1 MEGEQTV
8 GQNQKNTQEPDMN
21 QLRKVRRDKL
31 AELQQNG
38 RDPFQITKFDQTHH
52 SLEVKD
58 LYEAHEAE
66 LLKDHQTPNVEGMDE
81 EQAKEAL
88 KKDYEERRSIMDANP
103 IHVAIAGRMMFKR
116 VMGKASFCNIQDLQ
130 GNIQVYVARDAI
142 GTDSYA
148 DFKKSDIGDIFGLEG
163 FAFRTRTGEI
173 SIHAEKMTLLSK
185 SLQMLPEKFHGLTDT
200 DTRYRQRYV
209 DLIMNSD
216 TKDTFIKRSKILS
229 AIRKYLSGKGFM
241 EVETPMLVAN
251 AGGAAA
257 RPFETHF
264 NALNEDLKLRI
275 SLELYL
281 KRLIVGGLEKV
292 YEIGRVFRNE
302 GLDTR
307 HNPEFTL
314 MELYQAYTDYHG
326 MMDLTENL
334 YRFVAQEVLG
344 TTHIVYKGIEM
355 DLGKPFERI
364 TMVDAVKKYAGVD
377 WNEVKD
383 LEQARVIAKE
393 HNIEFE
399 ERHKKGDI
407 LNLFFE
413 EYVEEHLLQPTF
425 VMDHPIEISP
435 LTKKKPENPEYV
447 ERFEFFMNG
456 WEMANAYSELN
467 DPIDQRERF
476 KAQEEL
482 LAQGDDEA
490 NTTDEDFMNALEIGM
505 PPTGG
510 IGFGIDRMC
519 MLLTGAEA
527 IRDVLLF
534 PTMKSLDGVNKKNDV
549 NNTASEAPEK
559 NVKTESEKI
568 DFSKVKVEPL
578 FEEFV
583 DFDTFSK
590 SDFRAVKVKECVA
603 VPKSKK
609 LLQFTLDD
617 GTGTDRTILSG
628 IHSFYEPEELV
639 GKTLIAITNLPP
651 RAMMGIDSCGMLLSA
666 IHEEE
671 GEEKLHLLMV
681 DDHIPAGAKLY

>member
-1 MEGEQTV
+1 M

-21 QLRKVRRDKL
+21 QLRKVRREKL

-38 RDPFQITKFDQTHH
+38 RDPFQITKFNQTHH

-66 LLKDHQTPNVEGMDE
+66 ILKDHQQPNVEGMDE

-88 KKDYEERRSIMDANP
+88 KNDYEERRSIMDASP

-142 GTDSYA
+142 GTDAYA

-209 DLIMNSD
+209 DLIMNADS
-216 TKDTFIKRSKILS
+216 KDTFIKRSKIL
-229 AIRKYLSGKGFM
+229 AAVRKYLSGEGFM

-326 MMDLTENL
+326 MMDLTENM

-344 TTHIVYKGIEM
+344 TTQIVYKGIPM

-377 WNEVKD
+377 WNEVET
-383 LEQARVIAKE
+383 LEQARELAKE
-393 HNIEFE
+393 HNVEFE

-413 EYVEEHLLQPTF
+413 EFVEEHLLQPTF
-425 VMDHPIEISP
+425 VMDHPVEISP

-568 DFSKVKVEPL
+568 DFSKVKIEPL
-578 FEEFV
+578 FEEAV

-628 IHSFYEPEELV
+628 IHAYYDPEELV

>member
-1 MEGEQTV
+1 MAEQKKQDV
-8 GQNQKNTQEPDMN
+8 N
-21 QLRKVRRDKL
+21 QLLKVRRDKL
-31 AELQQNG
+31 ADLQANG

-52 SLEVKD
+52 SLEVKN

-66 LLKDHQTPNVEGMDE
+66 LLKDRKELDVTGLDE
-81 EQAKEAL
+81 EQAKEAQ
-88 KKDYEERRSIMDANP
+88 KKDYEERRSIMDASP
-103 IHVAIAGRMMFKR
+103 IHVSIAGRMMFKR

-185 SLQMLPEKFHGLTDT
+185 SLQILPEKFHGLTDT

-209 DLIMNSD
+209 DLIMNQDS
-216 TKDTFIKRSKILS
+216 KNVFIKRSQILKE
-229 AIRKYLSGKGFM
+229 IRNFLAGRDFM
-241 EVETPMLVAN
+241 EVETPMLVSN

-257 RPFETHF
+257 RPFETHY
-264 NALNEDLKLRI
+264 NALNEDVKLRI

-281 KRLIVGGLEKV
+281 KRLIVGGLERV

-302 GLDTR
+302 GVDTR

-314 MELYQAYTDYHG
+314 MELYQAYTDYEG
-326 MMDLTENL
+326 MMELTESMFRYLAEKVCGSTKISYN
-334 YRFVAQEVLG
+334 
-344 TTHIVYKGIEM
+344 GIEI
-355 DLGKPFERI
+355 DLGKPFARL
-364 TMVDAVKKYAGVD
+364 TMNDAIKKYAGID
-377 WNEVKD
+377 FDEVAD
-383 LEQARVIAKE
+383 DEAAKKLADE
-393 HNIEFE
+393 HHIEYE
-399 ERHKKGDI
+399 DRHKKGDI
-407 LNLFFE
+407 INLFFE
-413 EYVEEHLLQPTF
+413 EYCEKELIQPTF

-435 LTKKKPENPEYV
+435 LTKKKPSDPNKV
-447 ERFEFFMNG
+447 ERFELFINT
-456 WEMANAYSELN
+456 WEMCNAYSELN

-476 KAQEEL
+476 KAQDA
-482 LAQGDDEA
+482 LADAGDEEA
-490 NTTDEDFMNALEIGM
+490 NHTDEDFLNALEIGM

-534 PTMKSLDGVNKKNDV
+534 PTMKSLGDVNKKNDV
-549 NNTASEAPEK
+549 K
-559 NVKTESEKI
+559 NQAAEEMKAEPEKI
-568 DFSKVKVEPL
+568 DFSNVKIEPL
-578 FEEFV
+578 FEEEV

-628 IHSFYEPEELV
+628 IHAYYEPEELV

-651 RAMMGIDSCGMLLSA
+651 RKMMGIESCGMLLSA
-666 IHEEE
+666 VNNLKDSEDEE
-671 GEEKLHLLMV
+671 LHLIMV
-681 DDHIPAGAKLY
+681 DNHIPAGAKLY

>member
-1 MEGEQTV
+1 MAQ
-8 GQNQKNTQEPDMN
+8 QTQEQDIN
-21 QLRKVRRDKL
+21 HLLKVRREKL

-52 SLEVKD
+52 SLEVKG
-58 LYEAHEAE
+58 LYEAHESE
-66 LLKDHQTPNVEGMDE
+66 LLKDRQEPNVEGMDE

-88 KKDYEERRSIMDANP
+88 KKDYEERRNIMDASP

-142 GTDSYA
+142 GTESYA
-148 DFKKSDIGDIFGLEG
+148 DFKKSDIGDIFGVEG

-173 SIHAEKMTLLSK
+173 SIHAEKVTLLSK
-185 SLQMLPEKFHGLTDT
+185 SFQILPEKFHGLTDV

-209 DLIMNSD
+209 DLIMNAES
-216 TKDTFIKRSKILS
+216 KDTFIKRSKILS
-229 AIRKYLSGKGFM
+229 AIRKYLSGEGFM
-241 EVETPMLVAN
+241 EVETPMLVQN

-314 MELYQAYTDYHG
+314 MELYQAFTDYHG

-344 TTHIVYKGIEM
+344 TTQIVYKGIPM

-377 WNEVKD
+377 WNEVET
-383 LEQARVIAKE
+383 LEQARELAKE
-393 HNIEFE
+393 HHIEFE

-413 EYVEEHLLQPTF
+413 EFVEEHLLQPTF
-425 VMDHPIEISP
+425 VMDHPVEISP

-534 PTMKSLDGVNKKNDV
+534 PTMKSLDAKKGEGK
-549 NNTASEAPEK
+549 AEK
-559 NVKTESEKI
+559 AVENAAVAEEKVAEKI
-568 DFSKVKVEPL
+568 DFSNVKIEPL
-578 FEEFV
+578 FEEMI
-583 DFDTFSK
+583 DFDTFAK
-590 SDFRAVKVKECVA
+590 ADFRAVKILECEA

-609 LLQFTLDD
+609 LLKFTLDD
-617 GTGTDRTILSG
+617 GTDRKRTILSG
-628 IHSFYEPEELV
+628 IHEYYEPEDLI
-639 GKTLIAITNLPP
+639 GKTAIAIVNLPP
-651 RAMMGIDSCGMLLSA
+651 RKMMGIDSEGMLISA
-666 IHEEE
+666 VHEEDGHE
-671 GEEKLHLLMV
+671 GLNLLMV
-681 DDHIPAGAKLY
+681 NDRIPAGAKLY